1 VDRFQIDVVLTY
13 APFLVQ
19 GALWTLVLTIV
30 VQVVAL
36 ILAVAAAL
44 ARISE
49 RRYLHLPAVTYIDFF
64 RGTPLLIQLL
74 WVHFGLPVLLGREL
88 PSLVSAVIALSL
100 NNGAYAAEVVRAGI
114 QSVPNGQMLAGRGLG
129 MSYGTAMR
137 RIILPQALRRTLPPL
152 ISGFV
157 DILKATALV
166 SLIGFPDLMYQ
177 ANQANTQSYRS
188 VEIFSTAALG
198 YFLIACPISLLAR
211 RFEKAMLARQ
221 A

>member
-1 VDRFQIDVVLTY
+1 
-13 APFLVQ
+13 
-19 GALWTLVLTIV
+19 
-30 VQVVAL
+30 
-36 ILAVAAAL
+36 
-44 ARISE
+44 
-49 RRYLHLPAVTYIDFF
+49 
-64 RGTPLLIQLL
+64 
-74 WVHFGLPVLLGREL
+74 
-88 PSLVSAVIALSL
+88 
-100 NNGAYAAEVVRAGI
+100 
-114 QSVPNGQMLAGRGLG
+114 